1 MLAGFR
7 TFAKS
12 PFAVVLFGLL
22 IVSFA
27 VFGISD
33 VFKGPASPA
42 SSRGIALDVAGG
54 LQGPVR
60 ELSQGHGAA
69 RPARP

>member
-7 TFAKS
+7 SFAKS

-33 VFKGPASPA
+33 VFRHPRQVGD
-42 SSRGIALDVAGG
+42 RGAG
-54 LQGPVR
+54 R
-60 ELSQGHGAA
+60 AT
-69 RPARP
+69 

>member
-7 TFAKS
+7 SFAKS

-33 VFKGPASPA
+33 VFRNPTGKWVIAAG
-42 SSRGIALDVAGG
+42 SRSMTPEDFKVA
-54 LQGPVR
+54 VR
-60 ELSQGHGAA
+60 EL
-69 RPARP
+69 P